1 MTTSRPGRYAL
12 KAGSTDVFTAVFVHT
27 EIKMDIYTYPK
38 SRSIR
43 ATWVAEEL
51 GLDYQCHFV
60 NVLSAAKHTP
70 GKNKK
75 VPALVDGDMV
85 IFESSAI
92 CIYLAQAYG
101 NGQLYPQDL
110 RKQAMVNQ
118 WLAYIISELEAPLW
132 TILKHAV
139 VWPEALRK
147 PALIEPAKA
156 DFLRAISLIEQEIN
170 GKTWLCNDTFSV
182 ADIFLFH
189 ISRWATT
196 LGLPLSETLTHYV
209 AALETRPALHRARLR
224 EEAAA
229 NTAG

>member
-1 MTTSRPGRYAL
+1 
-12 KAGSTDVFTAVFVHT
+12 
-27 EIKMDIYTYPK
+27 MDIYTYPK

-43 ATWVAEEL
+43 TTWVAEEL

-60 NVLSAAKHTP
+60 NVISATKHTP

-75 VPALVDGDMV
+75 VPVLIDGEMI

-101 NGQLYPQDL
+101 NGLLYPQGL
-110 RKQAMVNQ
+110 REQAMVNQ

-147 PALIEPAKA
+147 PALLEPAKA
-156 DFLRAISLIEQEIN
+156 DFLRAISLIEQEIS

-182 ADIFLFH
+182 SDIFLFH

-209 AALETRPALHRARLR
+209 AALETRPALHRARRR
-224 EEAAA
+224 EEEAA
-229 NTAG
+229 NTAS